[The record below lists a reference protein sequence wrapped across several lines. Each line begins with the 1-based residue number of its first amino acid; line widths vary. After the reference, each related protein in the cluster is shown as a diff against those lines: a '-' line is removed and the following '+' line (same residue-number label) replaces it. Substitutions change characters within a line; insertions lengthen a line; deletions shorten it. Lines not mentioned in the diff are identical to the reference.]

1 MRTQSEA
8 IASLNGMQL
17 RTSKT
22 LALLGGVATLALG
35 TTFMLRLS
43 APKAR
48 AMTAPC
54 APRLLELERAICQPT
69 ATALANERLTELALH
84 APN

>member
-1 MRTQSEA
+1 
-8 IASLNGMQL
+8 MQL

-69 ATALANERLTELALH
+69 ATAQANERLAELALH

>member
-1 MRTQSEA
+1 
-8 IASLNGMQL
+8 MQL
-17 RTSKT
+17 RTSKA

-48 AMTAPC
+48 ALTAPC
-54 APRLLELERAICQPT
+54 APRLLELEQAMCEPL
-69 ATALANERLTELALH
+69 ATQQARQQLAELALH